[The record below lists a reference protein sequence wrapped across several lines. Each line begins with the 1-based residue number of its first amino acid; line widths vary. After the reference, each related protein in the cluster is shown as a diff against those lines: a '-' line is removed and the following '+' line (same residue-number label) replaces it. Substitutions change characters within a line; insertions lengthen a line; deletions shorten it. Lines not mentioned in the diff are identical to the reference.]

1 MAHRPASASM
11 RLPVPAEQAWDLVTD
26 VRNHA
31 RWIPLTRIDADH
43 PLRVG
48 DAFAA
53 VTGPR
58 ATRGGRG
65 LVDRM
70 RVTAASPP
78 TTAPPRAGRAAY
90 RKLGPVL
97 LGTAEVRVAPL
108 GPHACTVTWL
118 ESIHLRGL
126 PAGLVA
132 PVARP
137 LAAAMVRSALRAVA
151 AELASRPATDQAPVP
166 TSTPATDQ
174 APQPRATQTRDA
186 TISRAT
192 PT

>member
-11 RLPVPAEQAWDLVTD
+11 RLPIPAEQAWELVTD

-31 RWIPLTRIDADH
+31 RWIPFTRIDAAH
-43 PLRVG
+43 PLAVG

-70 RVTAASPP
+70 RVTAATPP
-78 TTAPPRAGRAAY
+78 TTSPPRPGRAAY
-90 RKLGPVL
+90 LKVGPVL
-97 LGTAEVRVAPL
+97 RGTAEVLVAPL
-108 GPHACTVTWL
+108 GPQACTVTWL

-137 LAAAMVRSALRAVA
+137 LAAAMVRSALRAA
-151 AELASRPATDQAPVP
+151 RAEVGGVP
-166 TSTPATDQ
+166 
-174 APQPRATQTRDA
+174 R
-186 TISRAT
+186 
-192 PT
+192 